1 MKNSSFGTESILKN
15 NDPIDKL
22 ETYIALERMLKSQSE
37 SLIEIKN
44 NLKQIKIIVELIIK
58 KLKRN
63 KTSRMIYVG
72 AGTSARIA
80 VQDGVELYP
89 TFGWPKARIGFL
101 IAGGMKALTN
111 SIEGAEDNI
120 LQAKKDV
127 EKNNIRSS
135 DIIIG
140 LAASSNTPYTV
151 SVIRECKKIK
161 ALTIGIGN
169 NSEGKLQKYAEH
181 SITLNTGPEIIAGST
196 RLKAGTAQKICLN
209 LISTMI
215 MVRLGFVKDGL
226 MSNLVASNKK
236 LIHRKK
242 IIDKMLLI

>member
-1 MKNSSFGTESILKN
+1 MKNSSFGTEAILKN

-37 SLIEIKN
+37 SIIEIKN

-58 KLKRN
+58 KLKTN
-63 KTSRMIYVG
+63 KTSRILYVG

-101 IAGGMKALTN
+101 IAGGLKALTN
-111 SIEGAEDNI
+111 SIEGAEDDI

-161 ALTIGIGN
+161 ALT
-169 NSEGKLQKYAEH
+169 S
-181 SITLNTGPEIIAGST
+181 
-196 RLKAGTAQKICLN
+196 
-209 LISTMI
+209 
-215 MVRLGFVKDGL
+215 
-226 MSNLVASNKK
+226 
-236 LIHRKK
+236 
-242 IIDKMLLI
+242 